1 MSDPINRLF
10 FKKDFFFQSMNS
22 SPVGLNLCTEDGQ
35 WVYSNKSFLDM
46 IGYSEEEANKLT
58 YWQLTPQKYRAQ
70 EILQLDSLSKKGVYG
85 PYRKEFIRKE
95 GSLIPVLLNG
105 FRIQLEDTEYIW
117 SYIQD
122 MTEFVQNEKNK
133 QELDSKLSLASEMVS
148 LGELAASIVHE
159 IRNPLSIGIFHIE
172 KIKKYC
178 ETIIEIQP
186 SIEKVMDV
194 FTRIT
199 KITDGLRN
207 FGKTGTEAEN
217 TVFQTVEIVERA
229 INFLDPFM
237 KKLDIN
243 VILNHPEKDFE
254 VFGCQ
259 YKLHQVMIN
268 LLNNAKD
275 AMLDTKIKNL
285 EVNVKDFNNEFV
297 QISIKDS
304 GTGMTPE
311 VLQKLFSPFYTTKGA
326 KGSGLG
332 LGICQKIIHKMSGS
346 LEITSEVNHG
356 TLVTIKIPIFNK

>member
-1 MSDPINRLF
+1 MD
-10 FKKDFFFQSMNS
+10 S

-35 WVYSNKSFLDM
+35 WVFSNKSFLDM
-46 IGYSEEEANKLT
+46 IGYTDEEANKLT

-70 EILQLDSLSKKGVYG
+70 EILQLDSLSKKGSYG
-85 PYRKEFIRKE
+85 PYRKEFIRKD

-105 FRIQLEDTEYIW
+105 FRIQLEDSEYIW

-122 MTEFVQNEKNK
+122 MTEFVQIEKNR

-159 IRNPLSIGIFHIE
+159 IRNPLSIGIYHIE
-172 KIKKYC
+172 RIQKHF
-178 ETIIEIQP
+178 ETVIEIQP

-207 FGKTGTEAEN
+207 FGKTGTESEN
-217 TVFQTVEIVERA
+217 TVFQATEVVDRA
-229 INFLDPFM
+229 INFLDPFL

-243 VILNHPEKDFE
+243 VIFTHPEKDFE
-254 VFGCQ
+254 IFGCQ
-259 YKLHQVMIN
+259 YKLHQVIIN

-275 AMLDTKIKNL
+275 AMLESKDKKL
-285 EVNVKDFNNEFV
+285 EVDLKDINNDYI
-297 QISIKDS
+297 QISVKDS
-304 GTGMTPE
+304 GSGMTPE
-311 VLQKLFSPFYTTKGA
+311 VLQKLFLPFYTTKGA

-332 LGICQKIIHKMSGS
+332 LGICKKIIHKMSGS
-346 LEITSEVNHG
+346 LEITSEVNRG
-356 TLVTIKIPIFNK
+356 TLVAIKIPIFKNK